1 MKYRTQIGLAALA
14 TSLASGGCVERVM
27 KISTTP
33 TGARVFINDEEVG
46 LSPVKVSFVWYGDY
60 DIVIRKQGY
69 ETLKTHYRLEAPW
82 YQYPVVDL
90 VAETMIPTMI
100 RDEHVLP
107 DFVLTPAE
115 IPPSAELV
123 GRATEMRDR
132 TTFGGGGE

>member
-14 TSLASGGCVERVM
+14 ASLACGGCVERVM

-33 TGARVFINDEEVG
+33 TGARVFVNDEEVG

-69 ETLKTHYRLEAPW
+69 ETLKTHYRIDAPW

-90 VAETMIPTMI
+90 VAEAMIPTMI

-115 IPPSAELV
+115 IPPSSELV

-132 TTFGGGGE
+132 TTFGGGE

>member
-14 TSLASGGCVERVM
+14 ASLASGGCVERVM

-132 TTFGGGGE
+132 TTFGGGE

>member
-14 TSLASGGCVERVM
+14 ASLASGGCVERVM

-69 ETLKTHYRLEAPW
+69 ETLKTHSRLEAPW

-132 TTFGGGGE
+132 TTFGGGE